1 MGFGYGHPEFLMAVA
16 PAVRQ
21 AHHTRHNI
29 GADFDRRLDS
39 AGASGDAGE
48 TALAQ
53 AKTFGIRRMKQ
64 DGAAV
69 ASLYQG
75 RNIMQPGITGADMP
89 PADQDMP
96 PRRYFLKPL
105 AGAPGRRLKPAGQ
118 VQSCRKVCGSARA
131 AQAGAARDQ
140 SRGDEP

>member
-1 MGFGYGHPEFLMAVA
+1 LLHVPAIHSCCSISCCYNYGDAIKYSIAGQRVDCAFRQNVAVYAGMNSGHGHPEFLMAVA

-21 AHHTRHNI
+21 AHHTRHNV

-53 AKTFGIRRMKQ
+53 AKTFGIKRMKQ

-96 PRRYFLKPL
+96 PGGTF
-105 AGAPGRRLKPAGQ
+105 
-118 VQSCRKVCGSARA
+118 
-131 AQAGAARDQ
+131 
-140 SRGDEP
+140 